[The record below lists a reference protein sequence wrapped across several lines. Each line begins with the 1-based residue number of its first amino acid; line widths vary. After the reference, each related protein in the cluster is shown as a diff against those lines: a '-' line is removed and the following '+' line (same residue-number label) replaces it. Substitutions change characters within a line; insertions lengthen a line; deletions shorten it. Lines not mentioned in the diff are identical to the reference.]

1 MRHVKKAL
9 LVSTGTLRWQAKT
22 SLRAE
27 IRRLQTELDE
37 MRREREAAEDAARA
51 ADKADDDDDDSADYN
66 DLNDQFSELKEAL
79 TELKD
84 NASDEIAER
93 PLISVLGAFVV
104 GIVVGRMLEAL
115 ESAPMDMP

>member
-1 MRHVKKAL
+1 MASKD
-9 LVSTGTLRWQAKT
+9 

-51 ADKADDDDDDSADYN
+51 ADKAAAEGSTDCG
-66 DLNDQFSELKEAL
+66 DLNDQFDELKQAL
-79 TELKD
+79 IELKD
-84 NASDEIAER
+84 NASDEISER

-104 GIVVGRMLEAL
+104 GIAVGRMLRR
-115 ESAPMDMP
+115 